1 MHKPDLIRAVSKRL
15 EAENRRKP
23 VIVQKHRFYISD
35 QEGNKAQFV
44 IKRKG
49 KSYSFTQKDIEM
61 ILDAI
66 LDSVEDALRS
76 GDSVNLIGFG
86 SLVLHKRA
94 ARRTKK
100 PGTEEWVEVEERL
113 IPKFNFGN
121 RLRMAARDAE
131 LILKDKANVVGL
143 PEPVYEPGE
152 V

>member
-1 MHKPDLIRAVSKRL
+1 MFKPDLIDAVSERL

-23 VIVQKHRFYISD
+23 IMVQKHRFYISD
-35 QEGNKAQFV
+35 SDGNKAQFV

-49 KSYSFTQKDIEM
+49 KSYSFTKKDIEL

-66 LDSVEDALRS
+66 LDSIEDALRS
-76 GDSVNLIGFG
+76 GDNVILKGFG

-113 IPKFNFGN
+113 IPKFNYGN

-131 LILKDKANVVGL
+131 LLIKDKEDAPKL
-143 PEPVYEPGE
+143 PDPVYDFGE